1 MSAKKLFSLTCL
13 CSAWLSAAQAQSPA
27 PVLVVPAANQA
38 APVAPVATNANLPA
52 TPDSSAEAIKVLEQM
67 KATNAET
74 LKKQEE
80 TLQRLD
86 ELQKAVEQLKIY
98 SKRS

>member
-1 MSAKKLFSLTCL
+1 MSAKKLFFLTLL
-13 CSAWLSAAQAQSPA
+13 CSAWLSVAYAQSPA
-27 PVLVVPAANQA
+27 PVIVVPAANEA
-38 APVAPVATNANLPA
+38 GPVATNVNLPA
-52 TPDSSAEAIKVLEQM
+52 TPDSAAEAIKVLEQM

-86 ELQKAVEQLKIY
+86 ELQKAVEQLKVY
-98 SKRS
+98 TKRS

>member
-1 MSAKKLFSLTCL
+1 
-13 CSAWLSAAQAQSPA
+13 
-27 PVLVVPAANQA
+27 
-38 APVAPVATNANLPA
+38 
-52 TPDSSAEAIKVLEQM
+52 
-67 KATNAET
+67 

-98 SKRS
+98 TKRS

>member
-1 MSAKKLFSLTCL
+1 MSAKKLFFLTFL
-13 CSAWLSAAQAQSPA
+13 CSAWLSVAYAQSPA
-27 PVLVVPAANQA
+27 PVIVVPAANEA
-38 APVAPVATNANLPA
+38 GPVATNVNLPA
-52 TPDSSAEAIKVLEQM
+52 TPDSAAEAIKVLEQM
-67 KATNAET
+67 KETNAET

-98 SKRS
+98 SKRG

>member
-1 MSAKKLFSLTCL
+1 MNAKKLFFLTL
-13 CSAWLSAAQAQSPA
+13 FCSGWLGAAHAQSPA
-27 PVLVVPAANQA
+27 PVVIVPAANQA
-38 APVAPVATNANLPA
+38 APAAPAANLA
-52 TPDSSAEAIKVLEQM
+52 VTPGSAAEAIKLLEQM

-98 SKRS
+98 SKRG

>member
-1 MSAKKLFSLTCL
+1 MSVKKLFFLTLL
-13 CSAWLSAAQAQSPA
+13 CSAWLSAVYAQSPA
-27 PVLVVPAANQA
+27 PVVVVPAANQA
-38 APVAPVATNANLPA
+38 APAATNGNLPA
-52 TPDSSAEAIKVLEQM
+52 TSDSAAEAIKLLEQM
-67 KATNAET
+67 KAANGET

-98 SKRS
+98 SKRG

>member
-1 MSAKKLFSLTCL
+1 MSAKKLFFLTFL
-13 CSAWLSAAQAQSPA
+13 CSAWLSAAYAQSPA
-27 PVLVVPAANQA
+27 PVVVVPAANQA
-38 APVAPVATNANLPA
+38 APVAPNGNLPA
-52 TPDSSAEAIKVLEQM
+52 PPDSAAEAIKLLEQM

-98 SKRS
+98 TKRG

>member
-1 MSAKKLFSLTCL
+1 MNAKKLFFLTFL
-13 CSAWLSAAQAQSPA
+13 CSTWLSATYAQSPA
-27 PVLVVPAANQA
+27 PMMVVPAATEA
-38 APVAPVATNANLPA
+38 APVAGNVNLPA
-52 TPDSSAEAIKVLEQM
+52 TPDSASAAIKLLEQM

-74 LKKQEE
+74 LKQQEE

-98 SKRS
+98 SKRG

>member
-1 MSAKKLFSLTCL
+1 MSTKKLFFLTFL
-13 CSAWLSAAQAQSPA
+13 CSAGLSGAYAQSPA
-27 PVLVVPAANQA
+27 PVIVVPAATEA
-38 APVAPVATNANLPA
+38 AGATNANLPA
-52 TPDSSAEAIKVLEQM
+52 TPDSAAEAIKLLEQM

-86 ELQKAVEQLKIY
+86 ELQKAVEQLKVY
-98 SKRS
+98 TKRS

>member
-1 MSAKKLFSLTCL
+1 MSAKKLFFLTFLCL
-13 CSAWLSAAQAQSPA
+13 AWLSTAYAQSPA
-27 PVLVVPAANQA
+27 PVLVVPAANQV
-38 APVAPVATNANLPA
+38 APVAPATTANLPA
-52 TPDSSAEAIKVLEQM
+52 APDSAAEAIKVLEQM

-86 ELQKAVEQLKIY
+86 DLQKAVEQLKIY
-98 SKRS
+98 TKRS